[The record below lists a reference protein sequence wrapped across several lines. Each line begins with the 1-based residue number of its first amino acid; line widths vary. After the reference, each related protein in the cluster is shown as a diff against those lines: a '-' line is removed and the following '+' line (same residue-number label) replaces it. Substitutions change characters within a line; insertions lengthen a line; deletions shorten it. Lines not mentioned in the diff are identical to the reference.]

1 MDIYFLRHASAG
13 QHIPG
18 SNDDKRP
25 IDKTGEQQSHDVGRA
40 LASLDLK
47 LDAII
52 SSPLTR
58 AMQTALIAA
67 AELGQKDKI
76 VTDDALRPEASY
88 EQFENLLARY
98 AKKKAI
104 IIVGHN
110 PSMTEF
116 LVRLLAGSNS
126 TEFVDFKKGAVV
138 KVERVDRHPAALKWY
153 LTPKV
158 VRAIQQASASSSR
171 PKTAS
176 K

>member
-13 QHIPG
+13 HYSPG
-18 SNDDKRP
+18 SDDDKRP

-40 LASLDLK
+40 LAGLDLK

-58 AMQTALIAA
+58 AMQTAAIAV
-67 AELGQKDKI
+67 AELGHKDKI
-76 VTDDALRPEASY
+76 VTDEALRPEATY

-104 IIVGHN
+104 MLVGHN

-116 LVRLLAGSNS
+116 LIRMLAGGDSL
-126 TEFVDFKKGAVV
+126 EFIDFKKGAVA
-138 KVERVDRHPAALKWY
+138 KIERVDRQPAALKWC

-171 PKTAS
+171 PKTVS

>member
-13 QHIPG
+13 QHRPG
-18 SNDDKRP
+18 SNDDMRP

-40 LASLDLK
+40 LAGLDLK

-58 AMQTALIAA
+58 AMQTATIAA
-67 AELGQKDKI
+67 AELGQKERI

-88 EQFENLLARY
+88 ERFENLLARY

-104 IIVGHN
+104 MLVGHN

-116 LVRLLAGSNS
+116 LIRMLAGSNS
-126 TEFVDFKKGAVV
+126 PEFIDFKKGAVA
-138 KVERVDRHPAALKWY
+138 KVERVDRHPASLKWC

-158 VRAIQQASASSSR
+158 VHAIQQASAKSSR
-171 PKTAS
+171 PKTVS

>member
-13 QHIPG
+13 QYSPG
-18 SNDDKRP
+18 SDDDKRP

-40 LASLDLK
+40 LAELDLK

-58 AMQTALIAA
+58 AMQTATIAA
-67 AELGQKDKI
+67 DELGHKDKI
-76 VTDDALRPEASY
+76 VTDAALRPEASY

-98 AKKKAI
+98 TKKKAI
-104 IIVGHN
+104 MLVGHN
-110 PSMTEF
+110 PSMSEF
-116 LVRLLAGSNS
+116 LIRMLAGSKS
-126 TEFVDFKKGAVV
+126 TEFIDFKKGAVA
-138 KVERVDRHPAALKWY
+138 KVERVDRHPAALKWC

-171 PKTAS
+171 PKTVS

>member
-13 QHIPG
+13 QYSPG

-40 LASLDLK
+40 LAGLDLK
-47 LDAII
+47 FDAII

-58 AMQTALIAA
+58 AMQTAAIAA
-67 AELGQKDKI
+67 AELGHKDKI
-76 VTDDALRPEASY
+76 VADDALRPEASY

-104 IIVGHN
+104 MLVGHN

-116 LVRLLAGSNS
+116 LTRMLAGCNS
-126 TEFVDFKKGAVV
+126 TEFIDFKKGAVA
-138 KVERVDRHPAALKWY
+138 KVESGDCRLAALKWC

-171 PKTAS
+171 PRTVS